1 MPVKLANDDGDSDG
15 GIVIG
20 IVALS
25 CLWPQQD

>member
-1 MPVKLANDDGDSDG
+1 MPVKLANGDGDG